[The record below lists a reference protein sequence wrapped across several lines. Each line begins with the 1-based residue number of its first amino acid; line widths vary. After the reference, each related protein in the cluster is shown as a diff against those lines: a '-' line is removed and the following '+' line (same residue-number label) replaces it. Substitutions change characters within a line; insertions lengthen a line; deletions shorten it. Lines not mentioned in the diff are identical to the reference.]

1 MGTFFGN
8 LRMVLHMN
16 GTTVVVGIFEVETVL
31 EVSVVKTVVLSAF
44 KAVSVDEAVVS
55 ELAIV
60 FGFSTVNLACHIPG
74 PINSWLLKSDVNL
87 TFSLFDLVRLAGG

>member
-1 MGTFFGN
+1 
-8 LRMVLHMN
+8 MVLHMN

-31 EVSVVKTVVLSAF
+31 EASVVKTVVLSAF

-60 FGFSTVNLACHIPG
+60 SGFSTVNLACHIPG
-74 PINSWLLKSDVNL
+74 PINS
-87 TFSLFDLVRLAGG
+87 